1 MLDTFKYEIRPS
13 YPHMSLA
20 DTRIWERFIQENP
33 DAYDSVQYDFHV
45 GEAPGFNT
53 LMDDGSD
60 KNQDKLYRLRIDVVA
75 RHGSSV
81 DIVEIKPKAGPS
93 SIGQL
98 KAYSTLYK
106 RDEEPI
112 GSVDMV
118 LITDIEMPNMHYL
131 CKSEGV
137 TLIVV

>member
-1 MLDTFKYEIRPS
+1 MIDVFKYEKKAS
-13 YPHMSLA
+13 YPHMSAA
-20 DTRIWERFIQENP
+20 DTAIWERFIQKNP

-53 LMDDGSD
+53 LYDDGSD
-60 KNQDKLYRLRIDVVA
+60 LNQDKLYRLRIDVVA

-93 SIGQL
+93 SLGQL
-98 KAYSTLYK
+98 RGYATLYS
-106 RDEEPI
+106 RDEEPL
-112 GSVDMV
+112 GDVNRV
-118 LITDIEMPNMHYL
+118 LITDTEMPNMDYL
-131 CKSEGV
+131 CKADGV